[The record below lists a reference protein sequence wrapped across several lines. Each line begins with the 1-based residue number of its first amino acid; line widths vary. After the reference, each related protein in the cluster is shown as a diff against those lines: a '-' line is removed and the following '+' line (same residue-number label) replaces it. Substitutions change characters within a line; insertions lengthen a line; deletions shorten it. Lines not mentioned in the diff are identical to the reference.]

1 MRLNFTLAAALL
13 CAMLLSLLAGRHW
26 IAPESWLAGD
36 LPSLI
41 ITQLRLPR
49 IILGALVGAGLGIS
63 GAAMQGY
70 LRNPLA
76 DPGLFGISACAA
88 LGAVLSIFFGLGAI
102 PMALALCALGGAG
115 AGVALLMLLAGRSGS
130 LILFTLAGVMLSSLA
145 AALTALVITLAPTP
159 FASAEIITWLMG
171 ALTDRSWDDVLLAL
185 PLTAAGATLLFLTAR
200 RLDALSLGDLAARS
214 LGVDLPALQRLLVI
228 GLALCVGGGVAVAG
242 VIGFVGLMVPHL
254 VRPLVGHRP
263 SALMLPSALAG
274 ALLVVVA
281 DMAVRVAP
289 LVNEVRLGVMMSV
302 LGAPFFLMLLLKMR
316 REIA

>member
-1 MRLNFTLAAALL
+1 MRLNLSLAAALA
-13 CAMLLSLLAGRHW
+13 CAMLLALLTGRHW
-26 IAPESWLAGD
+26 IAPSEWLAGD

-49 IILGALVGAGLGIS
+49 IVLGAFVGAGLGMS

-88 LGAVLSIFFGLGAI
+88 LGAVLSIFFGLGGV
-102 PMALALCALGGAG
+102 PMALPLCALAG
-115 AGVALLMLLAGRSGS
+115 SGLGLALLMLLAGRSGS

-145 AALTALVITLAPTP
+145 AALTALVISLAPTP

-185 PLTAAGATLLFLTAR
+185 PLTVAGMGLLLLAAR
-200 RLDALSLGDLAARS
+200 RLDLLSLGDLAARS
-214 LGVDLPALQRLLVI
+214 MGVDLPALQRLLVM

-254 VRPLVGHRP
+254 VRPLVGHLP
-263 SALMLPSALAG
+263 SALMIPSALAG
-274 ALLVVVA
+274 AILVVVA

-289 LVNEVRLGVMMSV
+289 LASEIRLGVMMSV

>member
-1 MRLNFTLAAALL
+1 MRLNLSLLGALVLAI
-13 CAMLLSLLAGRHW
+13 LLSLLAGRHW
-26 IAPESWLAGD
+26 IAPGEWLAGD

-49 IILGALVGAGLGIS
+49 ICLGALVGAGLGMS

-88 LGAVLSIFFGLGAI
+88 LGAVTSIFFGVSGV
-102 PMALALCALGGAG
+102 PMALPVCALVGAG
-115 AGVALLMLLAGRSGS
+115 AGVMLLVLLAGRSGS

-145 AALTALVITLAPTP
+145 AALTALVINLAPTP

-171 ALTDRSWDDVLLAL
+171 ALTDRSWNDVLLAL
-185 PLTAAGATLLFLTAR
+185 PLTVAGMGLLMLTASQ
-200 RLDALSLGDLAARS
+200 LDALSLGDLAARS
-214 LGVDLPALQRLLVI
+214 MGVDMAGLQRLLVM
-228 GLALCVGGGVAVAG
+228 GLALCVGGSVAVAG

-263 SALMLPSALAG
+263 SALMIPSALAG

-281 DMAVRVAP
+281 DMLVRVAP
-289 LVNEVRLGVMMSV
+289 VVSEIRLGVMMSV